1 MKLQNPSC
9 LDADFAL
16 VVVLAAMLAV
26 GMSALLAAGA
36 EPASGEQG
44 ITAHVAAP
52 RAAAELVDVVPYR
65 VEVIGVRE
73 HDTAQGDTT
82 DLRARRQRSG

>member
-16 VVVLAAMLAV
+16 VVVLAAILAV
-26 GMSALLAAGA
+26 GVSAFLAAGA
-36 EPASGEQG
+36 EPAGGERG
-44 ITAHVAAP
+44 IAARIAAP
-52 RAAAELVDVVPYR
+52 RAAAEIVDVAPYR

-73 HDTAQGDTT
+73 HETARRDTA
-82 DLRARRQRSG
+82 DLRARRERSG